1 MITNWSMLCASIE
14 HITRNN
20 TQFSEMV
27 LDSWERPSYMDKT
40 KERVMFETKSSEAT
54 IMLKIGR
61 HLSRFDLSRENI
73 LAVS

>member
-40 KERVMFETKSSEAT
+40 KEYM
-54 IMLKIGR
+54 
-61 HLSRFDLSRENI
+61 RFFCSCEYES
-73 LAVS
+73 LANTYFIQKNRSMIERFF